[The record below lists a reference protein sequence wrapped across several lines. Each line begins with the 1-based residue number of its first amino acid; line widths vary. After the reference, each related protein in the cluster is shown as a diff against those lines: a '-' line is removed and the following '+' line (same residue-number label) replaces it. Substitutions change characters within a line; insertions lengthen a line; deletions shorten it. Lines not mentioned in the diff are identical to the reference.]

1 MKRFSFLVFLFYSLH
16 LSAQVKFDDFFISK
30 TLRVD
35 YFHSGNLITDM
46 ICFEQM
52 KQEAFWGGS
61 KKNLVDIFDYGN
73 YKFSVCDSSSNK
85 EIYSRGFCS
94 LFQEWQNT
102 DEAKKINRSFYECVV
117 FPFPKKT
124 VKLEIF
130 SKDKYMKL
138 TKIFEMYINPNN
150 YFIKKENPLRYA
162 SYKIFDSGDPSV
174 KVDVV
179 IIPDGYAKE
188 DLEKLKKD
196 AKRFAGYLFN
206 HAPFK
211 ENKEKF
217 NIWLVEAFS
226 QESGTDIAGQ
236 HVWKNTIVNS
246 NFYTFDSDRYL
257 TTSDIKSV
265 RDLAGLVPYDQIFI
279 MVNSTKY
286 GGGGVY
292 NAFSMCSSDNEHA
305 EVVFIHEFGHAFGGL
320 GDEYYDS
327 DVAVQDYYKKEVEPW
342 EPNLTTLVNFDKKW
356 KNMLDKETPI
366 PTPNTDN
373 YKDKVGAFE
382 GGGYMPKGMYR
393 PYINCEMKSLYSGF
407 CPVCQKALKDM
418 IDFCTK

>member
-1 MKRFSFLVFLFYSLH
+1 MKSFSILFLLFYSLH
-16 LSAQVKFDDFFISK
+16 LSAQVKFDDFFIPK

-35 YFHSGNLITDM
+35 YYHSGNATTDM
-46 ICFEQM
+46 ICFEQF
-52 KQEAFWGGS
+52 KQEPFWGGS
-61 KKNLVDIFDYGN
+61 KNSLIDIFDFGN
-73 YKFSVCDSSSNK
+73 YKFSVFDSVSNK

-94 LFQEWQNT
+94 LYQEWQNT
-102 DEAKKINRSFYECVV
+102 DEAKKISRSFYESVI

-124 VKLEIF
+124 VKLELY

-138 TKIFEMYINPNN
+138 TKIFEMYINPGN
-150 YFIKKENPLRYA
+150 YFIKKENPLRFA
-162 SYKIFDSGDPSV
+162 SYKIFDSGDPSS

-179 IIPDGYAKE
+179 IIPDGYTKE
-188 DLEKLKKD
+188 DMEKLKKD

-217 NIWLVEAFS
+217 NIWLVEAYS
-226 QESGTDIAGQ
+226 QESGTDIPGQ

-257 TTSDIKSV
+257 TTTDIKSV

-279 MVNSTKY
+279 MVNSVKY

-356 KNMLDKETPI
+356 KNMLDKDTPV
-366 PTPNTDN
+366 PTPDTEK
-373 YKDKVGAFE
+373 YKNKVGAFE

-418 IDFCTK
+418 IDFYTK